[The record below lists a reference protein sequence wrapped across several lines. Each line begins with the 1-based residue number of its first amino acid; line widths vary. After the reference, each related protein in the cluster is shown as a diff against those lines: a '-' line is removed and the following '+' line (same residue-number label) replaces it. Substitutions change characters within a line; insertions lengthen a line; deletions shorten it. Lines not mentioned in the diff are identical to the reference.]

1 MAVAVLGIFMSF
13 VQTVRPIE
21 NPYLTISKRNAFDLT
36 GEPPPAPKT
45 APEPP
50 KSEDIKLTG
59 IYRQEGVERAAL
71 ALIDTKKKAAEP
83 PKYLQLAAGE
93 KKDGIEIV
101 SIEKATGKVTIKEF
115 GELRSLSF
123 KEDTFKT
130 SVTKAPRKTSSRSS
144 SSKSSS
150 SSAAA
155 KKAAEIRASIEKK
168 RAEEAAKRNLDRCE
182 IRAPFDGMVARAGV
196 RPGQF
201 AALATPLGE
210 LFATD
215 VAEVRLPLI
224 ASDLSFIDLPRPGA
238 KVALGQAPKVTLS
251 TRAGE
256 QRTEWLG
263 HIVRS
268 EETVDPMNR
277 MVYVVAQV
285 VDPYGLA
292 KRDGAPLRS
301 GTFVRASIEGQTQEN
316 VIVLPRHALR
326 GRNQVWIVSENKL
339 TFRTVKVAFADAKQV
354 IVAAGIQPGE
364 QVVVSLLAAVVDGMG
379 VKVREAE
386 STDE

>member
-1 MAVAVLGIFMSF
+1 MLAVAVLGIFMSF

-155 KKAAEIRASIEKK
+155 KKAAEIKSSIEKK
-168 RAEEAAKRNLDRCE
+168 RAEEAAKRSGGGSERSSRDEMRERFANLSDADRQKYAQQ
-182 IRAPFDGMVARAGV
+182 IRERFSSQSRGSERSDRGDRGGNSDGR
-196 RPGQF
+196 
-201 AALATPLGE
+201 
-210 LFATD
+210 
-215 VAEVRLPLI
+215 
-224 ASDLSFIDLPRPGA
+224 
-238 KVALGQAPKVTLS
+238 
-251 TRAGE
+251 
-256 QRTEWLG
+256 
-263 HIVRS
+263 
-268 EETVDPMNR
+268 
-277 MVYVVAQV
+277 
-285 VDPYGLA
+285 
-292 KRDGAPLRS
+292 
-301 GTFVRASIEGQTQEN
+301 
-316 VIVLPRHALR
+316 R
-326 GRNQVWIVSENKL
+326 GRG
-339 TFRTVKVAFADAKQV
+339 R
-354 IVAAGIQPGE
+354 
-364 QVVVSLLAAVVDGMG
+364 
-379 VKVREAE
+379 
-386 STDE
+386 